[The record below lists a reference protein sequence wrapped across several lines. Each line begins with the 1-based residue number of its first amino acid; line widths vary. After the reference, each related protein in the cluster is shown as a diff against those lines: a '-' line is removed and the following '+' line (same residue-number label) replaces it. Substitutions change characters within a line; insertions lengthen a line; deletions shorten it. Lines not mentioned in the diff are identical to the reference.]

1 MNDRAWLFVYGS
13 LLNNQS
19 AARVLG
25 RPAGSYVPYCLRRAS
40 LLWSSPQK
48 VRLLSDHSV
57 FVASSLNIDLNAAD
71 DRCAQGALLEVSS
84 NEIANLLIRE
94 NGYSLINI
102 EERMAAEY
110 PGRAYV
116 FADLRSNARETVV
129 MQAYLERVLDGANSQ
144 GEAFETA
151 YRQGLPAPKHI
162 IEGNFEF
169 FDTAHQ
175 RLV

>member
-1 MNDRAWLFVYGS
+1 MHNKTWLFVYGS
-13 LLNNQS
+13 LLNPQS

-25 RPAGSYVPYCLRRAS
+25 RPVESYTPYCLKQAS
-40 LLWSSPQK
+40 LRWSSPQK
-48 VRLLSDHSV
+48 VRLLNDNSV
-57 FVASSLNIDLNAAD
+57 FVASSLNIDLNAAA
-71 DRCAQGALLEVSS
+71 DRCAQGALLTVSTS
-84 NEIANLLIRE
+84 EIANLLIRE

-102 EERMAAEY
+102 EERIAAEY

-129 MQAYLERVLDGANSQ
+129 MQAYLERVLEGASSQ
-144 GEAFETA
+144 GESFETA
-151 YRQGLPAPKHI
+151 YRRGLPVPKHI

-169 FDTAHQ
+169 FDAAHQ